1 MKKYLQH
8 FLSQTVHLL
17 LYFMMG
23 ISVLSIIVP
32 WFGYRFDFT
41 TWGNG
46 GGFSIAC
53 DIIFIERF
61 YFNRKYCR
69 PTRYLP
75 FAMLF
80 INVTNIIANEFFPKH
95 YEMYGKWYE
104 VTIFSVILI
113 ISGVLAITNKI
124 NKLRNK

>member
-1 MKKYLQH
+1 MKNYLQH

-23 ISVLSIIVP
+23 VSVLSIIVP

-61 YFNRKYCR
+61 YFNKRYCWLTRK
-69 PTRYLP
+69 LP
-75 FAMLF
+75 IAMIF
-80 INVTNIIANEFFPKH
+80 INIGNILCNELFPKY
-95 YEMYGKWYE
+95 YELYGQLYE
-104 VTIFSVILI
+104 ISIFSVTLFIFFILCF
-113 ISGVLAITNKI
+113 NKRL
-124 NKLRNK
+124 NK

>member
-1 MKKYLQH
+1 MIKYIQH

-23 ISVLSIIVP
+23 VSFLSVIVP
-32 WFGYRFDFT
+32 WFGYYFDFT

-61 YFNRKYCR
+61 SFSKRYCWLTRKLPIAMIFVNIFNILC
-69 PTRYLP
+69 
-75 FAMLF
+75 
-80 INVTNIIANEFFPKH
+80 NEFYHKH
-95 YEMYGKWYE
+95 YELYGQLYE
-104 VTIFSVILI
+104 IVIFSLTLFIFFILCI
-113 ISGVLAITNKI
+113 DKTLK
-124 NKLRNK
+124 K